1 MALNIPA
8 LFSPHRSC
16 SISGRLRLFLA
27 NQLQQKV
34 KVISIN
40 TFRGEIKIKQ
50 CYFIWLTKKLGTRYG
65 VLVCI
70 LRVLLLYFH
79 YKLANHCI
87 YISCVCLWIALR
99 VLASHSILTTKS
111 ITRQYS
117 SIAPAVPETK
127 KIKRTHT
134 NCTHKMIFE

>member
-1 MALNIPA
+1 M
-8 LFSPHRSC
+8 
-16 SISGRLRLFLA
+16 
-27 NQLQQKV
+27 

-50 CYFIWLTKKLGTRYG
+50 CYFIWLTYLAHRKNLEPSMC
-65 VLVCI
+65 VLVCV
-70 LRVLLLYFH
+70 LRVLLLYFP

-117 SIAPAVPETK
+117 SDCASCARNK
-127 KIKRTHT
+127 QKIKHNTQIVYIKWFSSKFYATGYHYI
-134 NCTHKMIFE
+134 MLIFIRKGKTASAVF

>member
-1 MALNIPA
+1 M
-8 LFSPHRSC
+8 
-16 SISGRLRLFLA
+16 
-27 NQLQQKV
+27 

-127 KIKRTHT
+127 KSNAHTQIVHIKWFSSKFHATGYHYI
-134 NCTHKMIFE
+134 MLIFIRKGKTASAVF